1 MGPIDRVLVTVG
13 ARIAGS
19 GAAAYQPLTRDASE
33 VQLSVR
39 VSLILVGPDSAER
52 VDAAAGCEFLDD
64 RLRLDE

>member
-13 ARIAGS
+13 ARIAGG
-19 GAAAYQPLTRDASE
+19 GAAEHLPLMRDASE
-33 VQLSVR
+33 VQLSVG